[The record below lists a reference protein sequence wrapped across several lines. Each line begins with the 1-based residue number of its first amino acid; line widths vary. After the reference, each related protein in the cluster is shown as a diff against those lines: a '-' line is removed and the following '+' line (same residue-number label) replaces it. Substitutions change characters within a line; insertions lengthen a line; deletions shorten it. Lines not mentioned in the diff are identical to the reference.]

1 MGTIAGHKPM
11 NVGIIL
17 ISALFL
23 LSLFI
28 GAVSAQDSSIVGHVT
43 DEKTDKPIVYAT
55 VTVFYYENLTVAAQT
70 TTDSEGYYQITGL
83 SPGTYL
89 LQIEAGGYQNQS
101 HEIQL
106 YGAAFGE
113 EETVVFDV
121 SLNQGG
127 FLGRGKPEE
136 KGTDL
141 LILYQMGI
149 IITLILVASLVLYST
164 IKKQNLLKNAVRKR
178 LIDYIRDNPGKH
190 YRAIL
195 NDLDLQIGVLS
206 YHLNRLEKAQ
216 FIRSRQ
222 DGMYRRF
229 YIKGPKTEMRFFLS
243 DIQESILTVI
253 KENQGISQSNIGKK
267 INVSRKVVNY
277 HVNILDKAGFI
288 FVENRGRESA
298 CYLVDPKTPIS

>member
-1 MGTIAGHKPM
+1 MAGHKSV
-11 NVGIIL
+11 NTGIIL
-17 ISALFL
+17 ITVLIL
-23 LSLFI
+23 LSLFL
-28 GAVSAQDSSIVGHVT
+28 GAASAQDSSIVGNVT
-43 DEKTDKPIVYAT
+43 DEKTDRPIVYAT
-55 VTVFYYENLTVAAQT
+55 VWVFYHENLTVAAQT
-70 TTDSEGYYQITGL
+70 TTDSEGYYQVTGL

-89 LQIEAGGYQNQS
+89 LKIEAGGYENQS

-106 YGAAFGE
+106 YGGAFGE

-121 SLNQGG
+121 SLEQAGL
-127 FLGRGKPEE
+127 LGEPEPEE
-136 KGTDL
+136 KETDF
-141 LILYQMGI
+141 LIIYQTVGI
-149 IITLILVASLVLYST
+149 IAIILIISIVMYST

-178 LIDYIRDNPGKH
+178 LFEYIRDNPGKH

-253 KENQGISQSNIGKK
+253 RENQGISQSKIGQK

-277 HVNILDKAGFI
+277 HINILDQAGLI
-288 FVENRGRESA
+288 FVESRGRETA
-298 CYLVDPKTPIS
+298 CYLVDPKAPTS